1 MSTGP
6 KAFSGQFSIG
16 VNTRSPLNR
25 KNNRSC
31 SWYSW
36 VGHIPIISVHYFNDI
51 AMYLRKFNHRVLEPQ
66 VSPIGLVKTRGVK
79 LEAVI
84 RRELPSD
91 EEIHIIAHSM
101 GELDTR

>member
-1 MSTGP
+1 
-6 KAFSGQFSIG
+6 
-16 VNTRSPLNR
+16 
-25 KNNRSC
+25 
-31 SWYSW
+31 
-36 VGHIPIISVHYFNDI
+36 
-51 AMYLRKFNHRVLEPQ
+51 MYLRKFNHRVLEPQ